1 MLFIKYLLRLAN
13 WRKETNMDFF
23 TENAEVL
30 VPVVFLILDIAMGAI
45 SNSKIKYKGLILQLF
60 VMIGKAAGKVSDYDA
75 KK

>member
-1 MLFIKYLLRLAN
+1 
-13 WRKETNMDFF
+13 MDFF